1 MTCSTRFAVHS
12 ALDLVQ
18 AAGQFV
24 IPLAAASI
32 IFVISRRYPTDTERW
47 FSRWVNTTFGSRG
60 VVVGALA
67 VLLAG
72 LVVFGASVF
81 ATVDGD
87 TGCGAGMSV
96 LGALSLLITL
106 CGAMAAGVSWA
117 VITQAGWVVLATF
130 FALDVWIVF
139 GMAMMNVKGMGNAPD
154 AMLLLAFAMH
164 AVCMYLTTVWAFH
177 ARNLTALAQIRAGEA
192 GRSIGAVWVFLAA
205 YIVVSFFHN
214 EAGPFD
220 SASGGAVLS
229 ALTLSALAPTMGSGY
244 TKYREVMAETQAT
257 QAQATQAQATQAQTT
272 RSPRL

>member
-1 MTCSTRFAVHS
+1 
-12 ALDLVQ
+12 
-18 AAGQFV
+18 
-24 IPLAAASI
+24 
-32 IFVISRRYPTDTERW
+32 
-47 FSRWVNTTFGSRG
+47 
-60 VVVGALA
+60 
-67 VLLAG
+67 
-72 LVVFGASVF
+72 
-81 ATVDGD
+81 
-87 TGCGAGMSV
+87 MSV
-96 LGALSLLITL
+96 LGALGLLITL

-214 EAGPFD
+214 EAGPLRLGQRW
-220 SASGGAVLS
+220 GGALGPDAQRTGADDGQRLHQV
-229 ALTLSALAPTMGSGY
+229 PRGHGRNSGDPSSGDPSSDDPVAAAVDVHRV
-244 TKYREVMAETQAT
+244 T
-257 QAQATQAQATQAQTT
+257 AQERHQGQPGLRGQIHRQ
-272 RSPRL
+272 